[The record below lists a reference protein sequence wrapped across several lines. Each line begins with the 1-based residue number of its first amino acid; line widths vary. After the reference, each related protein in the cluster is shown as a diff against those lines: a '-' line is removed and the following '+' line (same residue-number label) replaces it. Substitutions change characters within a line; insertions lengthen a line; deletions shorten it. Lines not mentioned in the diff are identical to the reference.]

1 MDSTMKFGAL
11 KIPWLN
17 VPNKYIGRLNEV
29 FGKFLD
35 QIIFWIVS
43 YFILETIDF
52 DCVWWLNEQIC

>member
-35 QIIFWIVS
+35 QIIF
-43 YFILETIDF
+43 
-52 DCVWWLNEQIC
+52 